1 VLCFLQHI
9 HFSGGL
15 FMDVIDTSEYSK
27 DELVEILRKELNE
40 HSFLYLVGPQGGG
53 KTTISIKMADE
64 NVGAIYEGR
73 ARSAQPVIVI
83 RRDLLDQMETEIIER
98 RKLPIF
104 DGDNPIYV
112 EVTMLQK
119 LNSIIENVFDL
130 MELGEEQLFKEMK
143 QLLEPIGIVPKQIE
157 FTSNEEVLLRRRL
170 QRHTDAPDRLN
181 ELLAKEKQYGI
192 KSNLLGIQGARVMD
206 IINRDGVG
214 KYEETQYSRTVEDF
228 DAIIS
233 TKDMSIGQCLIK
245 MIEFSLKERKESG
258 ILVLHTKDGK
268 QKIISD
274 LVVGKQDN
282 SMIGVTLL
290 EVYVGFRQNRSMY
303 QTYTSSMKG
312 ELEVIHSFTPQLQQ
326 MVGMETLGNM
336 NLDMIT
342 EEDDT
347 GVLSVADTA
356 AAERFGIT
364 ISVIDPE
371 GNIGSSNPER
381 IEKLENLLFEAYKEW
396 DSKDVSSHT

>member
-27 DELVEILRKELNE
+27 DELVEILRKELDE

-104 DGDNPIYV
+104 DGDDPIYV

-245 MIEFSLKERKESG
+245 MIELSLKERKESG

-274 LVVGKQDN
+274 LVIGKQDN

-303 QTYTSSMKG
+303 QTYTSSMEG

>member
-1 VLCFLQHI
+1 
-9 HFSGGL
+9 
-15 FMDVIDTSEYSK
+15 MDVIDTSEYSK

-104 DGDNPIYV
+104 DGDDPIYV

-192 KSNLLGIQGARVMD
+192 KSNLLGIQGARVVD
-206 IINRDGVG
+206 IVNRDGVG

-245 MIEFSLKERKESG
+245 MIELSLKEGKESG

-274 LVVGKQDN
+274 LVIGKQDN

-303 QTYTSSMKG
+303 QTYTSSVKG

-326 MVGMETLGNM
+326 MVGMETLGTM

-381 IEKLENLLFEAYKEW
+381 VEKLEKLLFEAYKEW

>member
-1 VLCFLQHI
+1 
-9 HFSGGL
+9 
-15 FMDVIDTSEYSK
+15 MDVIDTSEYSK
-27 DELVEILRKELNE
+27 DELVEILRKELDE

-381 IEKLENLLFEAYKEW
+381 VEKLEKLLFEAYKEW

>member
-1 VLCFLQHI
+1 
-9 HFSGGL
+9 
-15 FMDVIDTSEYSK
+15 MDVIDTSEYSK

-268 QKIISD
+268 QRIISD

-381 IEKLENLLFEAYKEW
+381 VEKLEKLLFEAYKEW

>member
-1 VLCFLQHI
+1 L
-9 HFSGGL
+9 
-15 FMDVIDTSEYSK
+15 DVIDTSEYSK

-40 HSFLYLVGPQGGG
+40 HSLLYLVGPQGGG

-83 RRDLLDQMETEIIER
+83 RRDLLDRMKTEIVER

-104 DGDNPIYV
+104 DGDDPIYV
-112 EVTMLQK
+112 EVTMLDK

-143 QLLEPIGIVPKQIE
+143 QLVEPIGIIPKQIE
-157 FTSNEEVLLRRRL
+157 FTSNEDVLLNRRL
-170 QRHTDAPDRLN
+170 QRHKDASDRLN
-181 ELLAKEKQYGI
+181 ELLAKEKKYGI

-214 KYEETQYSRTVEDF
+214 KYEESQYSRTVEDF
-228 DAIIS
+228 DTTIS
-233 TKDMSIGQCLIK
+233 TKDMNIGQCLIR
-245 MIEFSLKERKESG
+245 MVEISGKEGKESG
-258 ILVLHTKDGK
+258 ILVLHTKDGE

-274 LVVGKQDN
+274 LVVGKQEN

-303 QTYTSSMKG
+303 QTYTSSTKG

-326 MVGMETLGNM
+326 MVGMETLGTM
-336 NLDMIT
+336 NLDMIM

-347 GVLSVADTA
+347 GILSVADTA

-381 IEKLENLLFEAYKEW
+381 VEELEKLLFEAYKEW
-396 DSKDVSSHT
+396 DSKHVSSHT

>member
-1 VLCFLQHI
+1 
-9 HFSGGL
+9 
-15 FMDVIDTSEYSK
+15 MDVIDTSEYSK
-27 DELVEILRKELNE
+27 DELVEILRKELDE

-104 DGDNPIYV
+104 DGDDPIYV

-245 MIEFSLKERKESG
+245 MIELSLKERKESG

-274 LVVGKQDN
+274 LVIGKQDN

-303 QTYTSSMKG
+303 QTYTSSMEG

>member
-15 FMDVIDTSEYSK
+15 SMDVIDTSEYSK

-381 IEKLENLLFEAYKEW
+381 IEKLEKLLFEAYKEW

>member
-1 VLCFLQHI
+1 
-9 HFSGGL
+9 
-15 FMDVIDTSEYSK
+15 MDVIDTSEYSK
-27 DELVEILRKELNE
+27 DELAEILRKELNE

-143 QLLEPIGIVPKQIE
+143 QLLEPIGVVPKQIE

-381 IEKLENLLFEAYKEW
+381 VEKLEKLLFEAYKEW

>member
-27 DELVEILRKELNE
+27 DELVEILRKELDE

-381 IEKLENLLFEAYKEW
+381 VEKLEKLLFEAYKEW

>member
-1 VLCFLQHI
+1 
-9 HFSGGL
+9 
-15 FMDVIDTSEYSK
+15 MDVIDTSEYSK
-27 DELVEILRKELNE
+27 DELVEILRKELDE

-104 DGDNPIYV
+104 DGDDPIYV

-233 TKDMSIGQCLIK
+233 TKNMSIGQCLIK
-245 MIEFSLKERKESG
+245 MIELSLKERKESG

-274 LVVGKQDN
+274 LVIGKQDN

-303 QTYTSSMKG
+303 QTYTSSMEG

-381 IEKLENLLFEAYKEW
+381 VEKLENLLFEAYKEW

>member
-1 VLCFLQHI
+1 
-9 HFSGGL
+9 
-15 FMDVIDTSEYSK
+15 MDVIDTSEYSK
-27 DELVEILRKELNE
+27 DELVEILRKELDE

-245 MIEFSLKERKESG
+245 MIELSLKERKESG

-268 QKIISD
+268 QRIISD

-290 EVYVGFRQNRSMY
+290 EVYAGFRQNRSMY

-381 IEKLENLLFEAYKEW
+381 VEKLEKLLFEAYKEW

>member
-1 VLCFLQHI
+1 
-9 HFSGGL
+9 
-15 FMDVIDTSEYSK
+15 MDVIDTSEYSK

-381 IEKLENLLFEAYKEW
+381 IEKLEKLLFEAYKEW

>member
-27 DELVEILRKELNE
+27 DELAEILRKELNE

-104 DGDNPIYV
+104 DGDDPIYV

-381 IEKLENLLFEAYKEW
+381 VEKLEKLLFEAYKEW

>member
-245 MIEFSLKERKESG
+245 MIELSLKERKESG

-274 LVVGKQDN
+274 LVIGKQDN

-381 IEKLENLLFEAYKEW
+381 VEKLEKLLFEAYKEW

>member
-27 DELVEILRKELNE
+27 DELVEILRKELDE

-104 DGDNPIYV
+104 DGDDPIYV

-233 TKDMSIGQCLIK
+233 TKNMSIGQCLIK
-245 MIEFSLKERKESG
+245 MIELSLKERKESG

-274 LVVGKQDN
+274 LVIGKQDN

-303 QTYTSSMKG
+303 QTYTSSMEG

-381 IEKLENLLFEAYKEW
+381 VEKLENLLFEAYKEW

>member
-1 VLCFLQHI
+1 
-9 HFSGGL
+9 
-15 FMDVIDTSEYSK
+15 MDVIDTSEYSK
-27 DELVEILRKELNE
+27 DELVEILRKELDE

-104 DGDNPIYV
+104 DGDDPIYV

-233 TKDMSIGQCLIK
+233 TKNMSIGQCLIK
-245 MIEFSLKERKESG
+245 MIELSLKERKESG

-274 LVVGKQDN
+274 LVIGKQDN

-303 QTYTSSMKG
+303 QTYTSSMEG

>member
-1 VLCFLQHI
+1 
-9 HFSGGL
+9 
-15 FMDVIDTSEYSK
+15 MDVIDTSEYSK

-245 MIEFSLKERKESG
+245 MIELSLKERKESG

-381 IEKLENLLFEAYKEW
+381 VEKLEKLLFEAYKEW

>member
-170 QRHTDAPDRLN
+170 QRHTDAPGRLN

>member
-27 DELVEILRKELNE
+27 DELAEILRKELNE

-143 QLLEPIGIVPKQIE
+143 QLLEPIGVVPKQIE

-381 IEKLENLLFEAYKEW
+381 VEKLEKLLFEAYKEW

>member
-1 VLCFLQHI
+1 
-9 HFSGGL
+9 
-15 FMDVIDTSEYSK
+15 MDVIDTSEYSK
-27 DELVEILRKELNE
+27 DELAEILRKELNE

-104 DGDNPIYV
+104 DGDDPIYV

-381 IEKLENLLFEAYKEW
+381 VEKLEKLLFEAYKEW

>member
-1 VLCFLQHI
+1 
-9 HFSGGL
+9 
-15 FMDVIDTSEYSK
+15 MDVIDTSEYSK

-170 QRHTDAPDRLN
+170 QRHTDAPGRLN

>member
-1 VLCFLQHI
+1 
-9 HFSGGL
+9 
-15 FMDVIDTSEYSK
+15 MDVIDTSEYSK
-27 DELVEILRKELNE
+27 DELVEILRKELDE

-104 DGDNPIYV
+104 DGDDPIYV

-245 MIEFSLKERKESG
+245 MIELSLKERKESG

-274 LVVGKQDN
+274 LVIGKQDN

-381 IEKLENLLFEAYKEW
+381 VEKLENLLFEAYKEW
-396 DSKDVSSHT
+396 DSKNVSSHT

>member
-1 VLCFLQHI
+1 
-9 HFSGGL
+9 
-15 FMDVIDTSEYSK
+15 MDVIDTSEYSK

>member
-1 VLCFLQHI
+1 
-9 HFSGGL
+9 
-15 FMDVIDTSEYSK
+15 MDVIDTSEYSK

-104 DGDNPIYV
+104 DGDDPIYV

-245 MIEFSLKERKESG
+245 MIEFSLKEGKESG

-274 LVVGKQDN
+274 LVIGKQDN

-381 IEKLENLLFEAYKEW
+381 VEKLEKLLFEAYEEW

>member
-1 VLCFLQHI
+1 
-9 HFSGGL
+9 
-15 FMDVIDTSEYSK
+15 MDVIDTSEYSK
-27 DELVEILRKELNE
+27 DELVEILRKELDE

-381 IEKLENLLFEAYKEW
+381 IEKLEKLLFEAYKEW

>member
-1 VLCFLQHI
+1 
-9 HFSGGL
+9 
-15 FMDVIDTSEYSK
+15 MDVIDTSEYSK
-27 DELVEILRKELNE
+27 DELVEILRKELDE

-104 DGDNPIYV
+104 DGDDPIYV

-170 QRHTDAPDRLN
+170 QRHTDAPDRLS

-245 MIEFSLKERKESG
+245 MIELSLKERKESG

-274 LVVGKQDN
+274 LVIGKQDN

-303 QTYTSSMKG
+303 QTYTSSMEG

-381 IEKLENLLFEAYKEW
+381 VEKLENLLFEAYKEW

>member
-1 VLCFLQHI
+1 
-9 HFSGGL
+9 
-15 FMDVIDTSEYSK
+15 MDVIDTSEYSK
-27 DELVEILRKELNE
+27 DELVEILRKELDE

-104 DGDNPIYV
+104 DGDDPIYV

-245 MIEFSLKERKESG
+245 MIELSLKERKESG

-274 LVVGKQDN
+274 LVIGKQDN

-381 IEKLENLLFEAYKEW
+381 VEKLENLLFEAYKEW

>member
-1 VLCFLQHI
+1 
-9 HFSGGL
+9 
-15 FMDVIDTSEYSK
+15 MDVIDTSEYSK

-104 DGDNPIYV
+104 DGDDPIYV

-245 MIEFSLKERKESG
+245 MIELSLKERKESG

-274 LVVGKQDN
+274 LVIGKQDN

-381 IEKLENLLFEAYKEW
+381 VEKLENLLFEAYKEW

>member
-1 VLCFLQHI
+1 
-9 HFSGGL
+9 
-15 FMDVIDTSEYSK
+15 MDVIDTSEYSK
-27 DELVEILRKELNE
+27 DELVEILRKELDE

-104 DGDNPIYV
+104 DGDDPIYV

-245 MIEFSLKERKESG
+245 MIELSLKERKESG

-274 LVVGKQDN
+274 LVIGKQDN

-303 QTYTSSMKG
+303 QTYTSSMEG

-381 IEKLENLLFEAYKEW
+381 VEKLENLLFEAYKEW